1 MKIKRILLADDN
13 QYDIG
18 LTVQAL
24 SEYNLANSID
34 IAHDGVKVLDYPTA
48 PV

>member
-18 LTVQAL
+18 LTVLAL
-24 SEYNLANSID
+24 SEFSCLKNTTMATT
-34 IAHDGVKVLDYPTA
+34 GG
-48 PV
+48 